1 MNDIV
6 GRIVDVKELRVE
18 RAEEVVQAARLAL
31 EEAGRRVLER
41 ERELADYRVWRRR
54 REEELFDELQTKLVS
69 VREIEDVKV
78 EIGLLRGRE
87 TLFEQRITDAKAE
100 RAKAHEALDA
110 GTRAYEA
117 AVKNLQ
123 KFEELADWLD
133 AEAKAYRERME
144 ELELEEQLAMA
155 SVDRED
161 ALA

>member
-6 GRIVDVKELRVE
+6 GRIVDVKEVRVE
-18 RAEEVVQAARLAL
+18 RAEEAVRAARLTL
-31 EEAGRRVLER
+31 EEAARRVTER
-41 ERELADYRVWRRR
+41 ERELEDYKVWRRNK
-54 REEELFDELQTKLVS
+54 EEALYDELQTKLVTI
-69 VREIEDVKV
+69 RELEDLKV

-87 TLFEQRITDAKAE
+87 TLFAQKITDAKTA
-100 RAKAHEALDA
+100 RTKAHEGLDDA
-110 GTRAYEA
+110 TRTHEA

-155 SVDRED
+155 SVDREE